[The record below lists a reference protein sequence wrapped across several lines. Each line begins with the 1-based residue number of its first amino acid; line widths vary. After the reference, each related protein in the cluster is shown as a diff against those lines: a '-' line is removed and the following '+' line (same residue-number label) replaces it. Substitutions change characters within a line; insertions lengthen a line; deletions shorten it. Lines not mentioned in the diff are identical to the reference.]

1 MFLFKSTALELIQSY
16 YLIKLF
22 DYSSNVFYVTLF
34 TKYSIFFYRVQCS
47 REINNYL
54 LLLYIMHTI
63 LYSILNLYLYN

>member
-54 LLLYIMHTI
+54 LLLHIMHTI
-63 LYSILNLYLYN
+63 LYSILNLHLYN